1 MPQIEEYRKQ
11 WSKYPSLDKKYYFD
25 QLSLE
30 QIKNILSLEESLK
43 KDEED
48 HSEEEDDDE
57 ENNEEDNTE
66 IDTQDKN
73 FHPPVPYVVHGS
85 GISYCQSE
93 INTEPI
99 SNSTPTISFCPPS
112 NELIMLSL
120 VNCEIRVEDKSIPPP
135 KYYGS
140 PQYEVLI
147 SRNWKPK
154 KA

>member
-1 MPQIEEYRKQ
+1 MSQIEEYRKQ

-48 HSEEEDDDE
+48 EEGGEEHNEEDD
-57 ENNEEDNTE
+57 TE

-99 SNSTPTISFCPPS
+99 SNNTPVISFCPPS
-112 NELIMLSL
+112 NEQVISSL
-120 VNCEIRVEDKSIPPP
+120 VNCELHTENKLTSPP

-154 KA
+154 KI